1 MTILVPADETHSGN
15 AVVTA
20 ARGKSEPDT
29 DIMKEIKVGLA
40 NGIASRFIWGGN
52 RSSWILGLF
61 RRLFAEFGSR
71 F

>member
-40 NGIASRFIWGGN
+40 KRNCITIHLGGQSLIMDT
-52 RSSWILGLF
+52 RAVSAVI
-61 RRLFAEFGSR
+61 RRVR
-71 F
+71 